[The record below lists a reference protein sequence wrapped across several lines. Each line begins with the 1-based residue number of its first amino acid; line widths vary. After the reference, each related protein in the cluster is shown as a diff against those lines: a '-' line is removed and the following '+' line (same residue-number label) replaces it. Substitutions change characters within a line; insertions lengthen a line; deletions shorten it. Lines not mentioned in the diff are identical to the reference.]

1 MEAKGSSWQ
10 FLAYN
15 TYVTPLPTNP
25 LFPGFSGYQNVNKEI
40 ITEITD
46 PRQYALGFLFTF

>member
-15 TYVTPLPTNP
+15 TYVTPLTTNP